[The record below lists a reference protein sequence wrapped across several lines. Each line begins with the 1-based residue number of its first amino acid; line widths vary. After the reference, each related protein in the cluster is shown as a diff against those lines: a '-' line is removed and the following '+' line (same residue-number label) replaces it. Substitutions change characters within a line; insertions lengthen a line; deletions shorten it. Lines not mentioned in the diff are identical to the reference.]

1 MLPSVYTRN
10 QGWLPTIFNDFF
22 DDNTWMPTKSYGTT
36 PAINVSEDEK
46 EYKVE
51 VAAPGMKKENFNVH
65 VTQDGDLVISMEAKS
80 DTTTDENGQEV
91 KNSKK
96 YLRREFAYSKFEQI
110 LTLPDH
116 VERENISAS
125 VEDGIL
131 TIDIPKM
138 TEEEK
143 EKESKVIEIR

>member
-1 MLPSVYTRN
+1 MLPSIYTRN

-22 DDNTWMPTKSYGTT
+22 DDNAWMPTKAYGTT
-36 PAINVSEDEK
+36 PAINVSEDDK

-80 DTTTDENGQEV
+80 DTTNNDGQET
-91 KNSKK
+91 KDAKK
-96 YLRREFAYSKFEQI
+96 YLRREFSYSKFEQV
-110 LTLPDH
+110 LTLPEH

-125 VEDGIL
+125 VNDGIL

-143 EKESKVIEIR
+143 EKENKVIEIQ

>member
-1 MLPSVYTRN
+1 MLPSIYTRN

-22 DDNTWMPTKSYGTT
+22 DDNAWMPTKAYGTT
-36 PAINVSEDEK
+36 PAINVSEDDN

-80 DTTTDENGQEV
+80 DTTNNDGQEA
-91 KNSKK
+91 KDAKK
-96 YLRREFAYSKFEQI
+96 YLRREFSYSKFEQV
-110 LTLPDH
+110 LTLPEH

-125 VEDGIL
+125 VNDGIL

-143 EKESKVIEIR
+143 EKENTVIEIQ

>member
-138 TEEEK
+138 TQEEK
-143 EKESKVIEIR
+143 EKENKVIEIR

>member
-1 MLPSVYTRN
+1 MLPSIYTRN

-22 DDNTWMPTKSYGTT
+22 DDNAWMPTKAYGTT
-36 PAINVSEDEK
+36 PAINVSEDDK
-46 EYKVE
+46 AYKVE

-65 VTQDGDLVISMEAKS
+65 LTQDGDLVISMEAKS
-80 DTTTDENGQEV
+80 DTTNNDGQEA
-91 KNSKK
+91 KDAKK
-96 YLRREFAYSKFEQI
+96 YLRREFSYSKFEQV
-110 LTLPDH
+110 LTLPEH

-125 VEDGIL
+125 VNDGIL

-143 EKESKVIEIR
+143 EKENKVIEIQ

>member
-1 MLPSVYTRN
+1 MLPVYSRN

-22 DDNTWMPTKSYGTT
+22 DDNTWMPTKAYGTT
-36 PAINVSEDEK
+36 PAINVSEDDN

-80 DTTTDENGQEV
+80 DTSTDNSQET
-91 KNSKK
+91 KNNMK
-96 YLRREFAYSKFEQI
+96 YLRREFSYSKFEQV
-110 LTLPDH
+110 LTLPEH
-116 VERENISAS
+116 VEKDNISAS
-125 VEDGIL
+125 VNDGIL

-138 TEEEK
+138 TEAEK
-143 EKESKVIEIR
+143 EKENKVIEIQ

>member
-1 MLPSVYTRN
+1 MLPSIYTRN

-22 DDNTWMPTKSYGTT
+22 DDNAWMPTKAYGTT
-36 PAINVSEDEK
+36 PAINVSEDDK

-80 DTTTDENGQEV
+80 DTTNNDGQEA
-91 KNSKK
+91 KDAKK
-96 YLRREFAYSKFEQI
+96 YLRREFSYSKFEQV
-110 LTLPDH
+110 LTLPEH

-125 VEDGIL
+125 VNDGIL

-143 EKESKVIEIR
+143 EKENTVIEIQ

>member
-138 TEEEK
+138 TEDEK
-143 EKESKVIEIR
+143 EKENKVIEIR